1 MIQINKRSI
10 GICILLSLITC
21 GIYGIYW
28 MYLLVKNTRSIQKN
42 TDKCTG
48 EMLCLI
54 FVPFYSLYWWYTR
67 GEKVRQGFAE
77 HDYNATGGG
86 VVYLVLAIFGL
97 SIVSMAIM
105 QSDFNSLKSETHSE
119 QRSTKKIKN
128 QTTRLI
134 VGTLIACLLRY
145 LCHVL
150 SGATVWAGISIPT
163 TAALL
168 YSISYNAT
176 YMIPETIVTLVLA
189 FYISS
194 SIDLRSEKPVRVRK
208 ESGSPISVYSII
220 AGLFIA
226 GGLIYDV
233 VEIFSKLQNADSGEF
248 DISAVGQANW
258 YVIGIVSAVAAV
270 VAIVLFVI
278 ASKTKKANKA

>member
-1 MIQINKRSI
+1 MFR
-10 GICILLSLITC
+10 
-21 GIYGIYW
+21 
-28 MYLLVKNTRSIQKN
+28 
-42 TDKCTG
+42 
-48 EMLCLI
+48 
-54 FVPFYSLYWWYTR
+54 
-67 GEKVRQGFAE
+67 
-77 HDYNATGGG
+77 
-86 VVYLVLAIFGL
+86 
-97 SIVSMAIM
+97 
-105 QSDFNSLKSETHSE
+105 
-119 QRSTKKIKN
+119 KKIKN
-128 QTTRLI
+128 QTTGLI

-233 VEIFSKLQNADSGEF
+233 VEIFSNLQNADSGEF

-258 YVIGIVSAVAAV
+258 CVIGIVSAVAAV

-278 ASKTKKANKA
+278 ASKTKKSQ

>member
-1 MIQINKRSI
+1 MAQNKKVI
-10 GICILLSLITC
+10 GMVECAILIALATVLSLIKFVDLP
-21 GIYGIYW
+21 YGGSITVASMLPIALISYRRGLGW
-28 MYLLVKNTRSIQKN
+28 GLGSALVYAVIQQ
-42 TDKCTG
+42 
-48 EMLCLI
+48 L
-54 FVPFYSLYWWYTR
+54 
-67 GEKVRQGFAE
+67 
-77 HDYNATGGG
+77 
-86 VVYLVLAIFGL
+86 FGL
-97 SIVSMAIM
+97 KNLSYATSWQAVIAIIM
-105 QSDFNSLKSETHSE
+105 LDYIIAFVVIGLAGMF
-119 QRSTKKIKN
+119 RKKIKS
-128 QTTRLI
+128 QTTGFI

-233 VEIFSKLQNADSGEF
+233 VEIFSNLQNADSGEF

-258 YVIGIVSAVAAV
+258 CVIGIVSAVAAV